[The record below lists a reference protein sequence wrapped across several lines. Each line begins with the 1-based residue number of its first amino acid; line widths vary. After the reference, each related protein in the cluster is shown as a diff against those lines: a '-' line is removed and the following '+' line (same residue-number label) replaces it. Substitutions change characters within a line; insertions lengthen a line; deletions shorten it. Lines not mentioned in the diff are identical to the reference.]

1 MKETMAK
8 AIVGGV
14 LAALGAAQVA
24 LADGSVSVSEWIT
37 VAIAAISVAGGVY
50 GVTNKPKE

>member
-1 MKETMAK
+1 MAK